1 MLYTQLS
8 PHLCCNG
15 SQPLGNIP
23 SGSLASTHRL
33 RLFPNPL
40 ATFPSGEAVRPP
52 PTDYNF
58 SLTAGNHLLPLCPPI
73 IPVTIFLSLVARL
86 LPLLASRH
94 DSVVVASFASLHFT
108 IPNQIKQEETCPSP
122 DLPHRHRPKRQ
133 NLLPKN
139 KNKSANE
146 KFHHIHCRSDY
157 PKTAELTINERGLGW
172 PKNCDK
178 VGLILDLRLVRSRG
192 QGWHGTEVRIS
203 PETVRACAGDAQQ
216 I

>member
-58 SLTAGNHLLPLCPPI
+58 SLTAGNHLLPLCPPT

-157 PKTAELTINERGLGW
+157 PRTAELTIISKRFKGIHLSVIRMQYLEREREREREIEAVW
-172 PKNCDK
+172 SIYRFREMEASID
-178 VGLILDLRLVRSRG
+178 D
-192 QGWHGTEVRIS
+192 W
-203 PETVRACAGDAQQ
+203 
-216 I
+216 